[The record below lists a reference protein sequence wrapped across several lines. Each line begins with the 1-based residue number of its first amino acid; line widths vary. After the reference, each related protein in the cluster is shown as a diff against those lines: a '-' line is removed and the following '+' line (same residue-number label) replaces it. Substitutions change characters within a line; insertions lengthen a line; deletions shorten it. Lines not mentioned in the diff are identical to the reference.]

1 MAGLRLLVA
10 TIEEKD
16 ELDRLK
22 KASFLYY
29 LLKDFDRAHPGSEFA
44 SHYAFK
50 SLIQPSFCSLMDG
63 LYALDNFDFEVR
75 PFHRRRTI
83 FSHID
88 ISPGSDP
95 SFDGAFGDTGQ
106 SS

>member
-29 LLKDFDRAHPGSEFA
+29 LLKDFDRVHPGSEFA

-63 LYALDNFDFEVR
+63 LYALDNFDFEVCPFR
-75 PFHRRRTI
+75 PRRTI
-83 FSHID
+83 LSRTKF
-88 ISPGSDP
+88 SPGSNP
-95 SFDGAFGDTGQ
+95 SLDRAFGDTGQ
-106 SS
+106 SP